1 LLAATLY
8 QGNPDRNHK
17 FWNIRSTEIYI
28 LHAQELLECLLHING
43 KFTLGKLKSF
53 LLDKQ
58 KIISFAEYFLVHATC
73 HILVYVLG
81 FYNIPNFLTISGLY
95 SFSHT
100 SPGTNSGE

>member
-8 QGNPDRNHK
+8 KGNPDRNHK
-17 FWNIRSTEIYI
+17 LWNIRSTEIYI
-28 LHAQELLECLLHING
+28 LHG

-73 HILVYVLG
+73 HIPVYVLG